1 MKKLLYILLLM
12 VISMTCFVFGFSKG
26 LDQKETMKQS
36 FRTALYQA
44 EKDLKSL
51 KLQSQVD
58 VGQELHDLTFRSLE
72 QKLQSMVMVYM
83 TEVPIGPS
91 TMKDAQDFLNN
102 LNTFTSE
109 QQLTLYANKKHWA
122 FDESV
127 SFINSG
133 LDAIAKGEPANRQS
147 E

>member
-1 MKKLLYILLLM
+1 MKKLVNVLLLVLM
-12 VISMTCFVFGFSKG
+12 GLACFVAGFYKG

-36 FRTALYQA
+36 FRTALHQA
-44 EKDLKSL
+44 EKDFKSL

-58 VGQELHDLTFRSLE
+58 AGQELHDLTFRSLE
-72 QKLQSMVMVYM
+72 QNLQSMVMVYM
-83 TEVPIGPS
+83 TAVPIGPS
-91 TMKDAQDFLNN
+91 TMKATQDFLKD

-122 FDESV
+122 FDETV
-127 SFINSG
+127 SFISSG
-133 LDAIAKGEPANRQS
+133 LDAIAKGEPANHRS